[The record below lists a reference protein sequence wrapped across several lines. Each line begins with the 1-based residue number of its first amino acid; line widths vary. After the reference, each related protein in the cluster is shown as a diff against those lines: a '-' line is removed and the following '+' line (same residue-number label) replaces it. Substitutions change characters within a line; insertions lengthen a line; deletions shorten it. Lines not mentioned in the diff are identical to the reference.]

1 MRTSPNVDP
10 LESTWPPP
18 LVAPSESAKG
28 EPSLAAASFGLT
40 DTGRER
46 RSNEDRFLIA
56 SPVSA
61 LWMPREGSHAGAL
74 GYAEITGDLFAVADG
89 IGGHTG
95 GAQASAL
102 AIETMSTFFL
112 STLKWVFALGG
123 PDALG
128 DGMLEQL
135 QAVLRWADNRVREEA
150 ASHPRLRE
158 MGSTLTMAY
167 RYGSHL
173 YIGHV
178 GDSRCYV
185 LRGGQ
190 LHQMTHDHTVVGELL
205 RQGLLSAQD
214 AARHAARHMIT
225 NALGG
230 LTPDLQTEAHR
241 IRIRAGDVVLLCTDG
256 LTDMTTEKEVA
267 AILQRSPN
275 PKEACENL
283 VHLANDRGG
292 RDNITV
298 VVAAFDA
305 AQAPPR
311 PRSAKRPGAALD

>member
-1 MRTSPNVDP
+1 MRTSPTVDP

-18 LVAPSESAKG
+18 LVPPPEAAGGSS
-28 EPSLAAASFGLT
+28 SLAATSFGLT

-46 RSNEDRFLIA
+46 RSNEDRFLVA
-56 SPVSA
+56 SPAGA
-61 LWMPREGSHAGAL
+61 LWMPQENNHAGAL
-74 GYAEITGDLFAVADG
+74 GYSEIAGDLFAVADG

-102 AIETMSTFFL
+102 AIETVSTFFL

-128 DGMLEQL
+128 DGMIEQM
-135 QAVLRWADNRVREEA
+135 QAVLRRADGRIREEA
-150 ASHPRLRE
+150 AATPRLRE
-158 MGSTLTMAY
+158 MGSTLTMVY
-167 RYGSHL
+167 RYGLHL

-185 LRGGQ
+185 LREGQ

-205 RQGLLSAQD
+205 RQGLLSAED
-214 AARHAARHMIT
+214 AAHHAARHMIT

-230 LTPDLQTEAHR
+230 LTPDLQTEARR
-241 IRIRAGDVVLLCTDG
+241 IRIRPGDVVLLCTDG

-267 AILQRSPN
+267 ALLHYSPS
-275 PKEACENL
+275 PEEACENL

-298 VVAAFDA
+298 VVARFDA
-305 AQAPPR
+305 QDPPC
-311 PRSAKRPGAALD
+311 PRSARRPGAPLD